1 MLVSTLVVGSLEA
14 LEAVMDDDTLVDS
27 WRERDVVVVPTAAAF
42 GSLEEAAIICATPF
56 ESRGARV
63 EALMIADRSANAEE
77 YFVARLNDADVVV
90 LSDGSALHA
99 RSVWRASPVGEAIA
113 RSRCLIAVGETATV
127 LGSTMIDPRGGAPTT
142 GLAYRD
148 GLVVTSEASS
158 EQLARTRSLL
168 DDSLTL
174 AVVGPGG
181 VVIGNEGTW
190 RARGAV
196 TLTRAGA
203 PVDFAD

>member
-1 MLVSTLVVGSLEA
+1 MSVSTLVVGSLEA
-14 LEAVMDDDTLVDS
+14 LETLMDDDTLVDP
-27 WRERDVVVVPTAAAF
+27 WGERDVVIVPTAAAF
-42 GSLEEAAIICATPF
+42 GSMVEAAIHCATPF

-63 EALMIADRSANAEE
+63 EALMIADRSSNAETH
-77 YFVARLNDADVVV
+77 FVARLLHADVVV

-99 RSVWRASPVGEAIA
+99 RSVWRASPVGDALA
-113 RSRCLIAVGETATV
+113 QARCLIAVGETASV

-142 GLAYRD
+142 GLGYRD
-148 GLVVTSEASS
+148 GLVVTSEASN
-158 EQLARTRSLL
+158 EQLTRTRSLL

-174 AVVGPGG
+174 AVVGPSG
-181 VVIGNEGTW
+181 VLIGETGTW

-203 PVDFAD
+203 VVSFDD